1 MKRWAAAALALTM
14 LFVSA
19 AGVSARSHGGG
30 QGERHRRHHD
40 ATFSARAGQAEPG
53 QRMALRVRVKH
64 GQWGVPLT
72 ADATVH
78 FASGDVTVQ
87 LVQRWAW
94 SNVARGWVG
103 VPDGEEPGQVLVEFS
118 VAYGDT
124 TQSLQAWGTVLD
136 PDEDEDGHDGD
147 DGGSGGGD
155 PPNDPPADPTPAP
168 TPSPEPTDQPQN

>member
-30 QGERHRRHHD
+30 QGERHRHRHET
-40 ATFSARAGQAEPG
+40 TFAAQAGQAEPG
-53 QRMALRVRVKH
+53 HRLFLRVRVRH
-64 GQWGVPLT
+64 GQAGVALT

-87 LVQRWAW
+87 LVQR
-94 SNVARGWVG
+94 RGWVPAVRG
-103 VPDGEEPGQVLVEFS
+103 WVMVLDDETPGDVLVDFN
-118 VAYGDT
+118 VTYGNT
-124 TQSLQAWGTVLD
+124 TQALQAWGTVLD
-136 PDEDEDGHDGD
+136 PSEDEDGD

-155 PPNDPPADPTPAP
+155 PPADP